1 MVSILFMMTVMLTV
15 GAADPQP
22 ARADAPTQAP
32 VPTPPVYEL
41 GDIID
46 LTLKRNPAVAG
57 AEGVVEQSRGR
68 QVAAGAYLNP
78 SISGNSGQGLL
89 KDTGRA
95 AIGEDPNVVQSI
107 TEYNVTV
114 GQPLEWPAKR
124 AARRRAAEAGMAGAG
139 AVLDETRLTLVA
151 EVKLAFFHMLLAQR
165 EAELAK
171 QNLATVEQVAKAV
184 AVRVKSGESPQF
196 EAIKADVEVLKANQ
210 VVTKSQNAVRVARV
224 SLDTLTAGAL
234 GALFTLRGDFD
245 SFHRSAGLDQLTVQ
259 ALDRHPT
266 IRRLAKQVEQAGF
279 VLAHER
285 ESRMPN
291 VTVNGSY
298 WREIGR
304 EAFSAGLSVP
314 TPLWYQRQGEITEAF
329 GAMRQQE
336 AEWLRA
342 RNELVRAV
350 TQHDQ
355 DAKTAAEQIEVFE
368 RGLLKQAQEA
378 LRIAQFSFQQGTA
391 SLLEVLD
398 AQRVYRQTQLEY
410 AQARY
415 ELSIARA
422 KLERSVGGTL

>member
-1 MVSILFMMTVMLTV
+1 MVAIGLVMAVALAVGTVDPLFALADVQTPALT
-15 GAADPQP
+15 
-22 ARADAPTQAP
+22 
-32 VPTPPVYEL
+32 PTPPVYEL

-46 LTLKRNPAVAG
+46 LALKRNPAVAG

-89 KDTGRA
+89 RDAGRA
-95 AIGEDPNVVQSI
+95 AIGEDSNTIRSI

-139 AVLDETRLTLVA
+139 AVLDETRLGLVA

-165 EAELAK
+165 EAELAR
-171 QNLATVEQVAKAV
+171 QNLATIEQVAKAV
-184 AVRVKSGESPQF
+184 AVRVKSGEAPQF

-234 GALFTLRGDFD
+234 GALFTLRGDFE
-245 SFHRSAGLDQLTVQ
+245 SFGQDTSLDQLTVR

-266 IRRLAKQVEQAGF
+266 IHRIAKQVEQAGF

-285 ESRMPN
+285 ESRVPN

-329 GAMRQQE
+329 GSLRQQE
-336 AEWLRA
+336 AELLRA

-350 TQHDQ
+350 TQHYQ
-355 DAKTAAEQIEVFE
+355 DARTAAEQIAVFE
-368 RGLLKQAQEA
+368 RGLLKQAQET
-378 LRIAQFSFQQGTA
+378 LRIVQFSFQQGTA

-415 ELSIARA
+415 ELSVARA
-422 KLERSVGGTL
+422 KLERSVGGML